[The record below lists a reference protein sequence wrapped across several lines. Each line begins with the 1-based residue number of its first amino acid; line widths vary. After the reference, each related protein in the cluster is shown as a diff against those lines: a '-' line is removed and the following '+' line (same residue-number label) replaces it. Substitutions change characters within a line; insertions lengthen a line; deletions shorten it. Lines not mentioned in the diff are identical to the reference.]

1 MPDTSTSVPAGDLIG
16 KNVRQQ
22 GTRRT
27 FRTCKKHFNNEEG
40 SLLDID
46 GSSPVEEINR
56 HKLAS
61 ERFAII
67 RRFLTRSISAA
78 DGAQALGISKSQFYK
93 LAASC
98 NGEVGYKKLVRG
110 KRGRKKGGTALDPAV
125 ESLIEEMFGEHFKGP
140 AARYETVWLA
150 CQAEADAR
158 RIVRPS
164 YYTVRRRIKA
174 KNQRLLY
181 ELRYGK
187 EAASQKYGTR
197 PGHKIT
203 ERPLEW
209 VQFDHT
215 VVDLLIVDHRDRK
228 NIIGRP
234 WVSMAICLHTRVVL
248 GFYLSLLPPSAV
260 SVAMLIEN
268 CVLPKDKLLQ
278 SMELDQN
285 LWPVFGLMETIHT
298 DNAKEFVS
306 DVLVLNCEH
315 YGIAVKHRD
324 IGKKHQGGHIE
335 SLIGKFMTR
344 KIHFLPGTTG
354 SNVLMRKALNSE
366 ARAAMTFKKLREF
379 FIYQV
384 CAYHETKHS
393 GLGCTPMEAWNG
405 HFRDGL
411 EPNQLPELE
420 RKTFRFKF
428 FPEAP
433 NKLVVSEGIELFR
446 RFYYA
451 PCLKDHV
458 RSRVLVKYD
467 PYNLDKIQVKLP
479 DEKWYTVPCVR
490 NNFNRSSD
498 FEIYRVERQTKSA
511 RDGTISVF
519 GGQALLKG
527 KEVVKEEI
535 SATAKAKR
543 HKKQQGLAEHD
554 AYQKMLGSEGALGIS
569 LSARESS
576 FGDDGVGK
584 KATPKDK
591 INSAH
596 ITSSLMVALRP
607 VAEIDYD
614 DDPVIY

>member
-1 MPDTSTSVPAGDLIG
+1 M
-16 KNVRQQ
+16 
-22 GTRRT
+22 
-27 FRTCKKHFNNEEG
+27 
-40 SLLDID
+40 LDID
-46 GSSPVEEINR
+46 GSSPPEEINR

-67 RRFLTRSISAA
+67 RRFLTGSILAA

-93 LAASC
+93 LAAC
-98 NGEVGYKKLVRG
+98 CHGETGYKKLVRG

-140 AARYETVWLA
+140 AATYSTVWSA

-158 RIVRPS
+158 KIVRPS
-164 YYTVRRRIKA
+164 YYTVRRRIQA
-174 KNQRLLY
+174 KNKRLLF
-181 ELRYGK
+181 ELQYGK
-187 EAASQKYGTR
+187 EAANQKFGAR

-203 ERPLEW
+203 KRPLEW

-215 VVDLLIVDHRDRK
+215 VVDLLIVDDRERK
-228 NIIGRP
+228 KIIGRP

-248 GFYLSLLPPSAV
+248 GFYLSLLPPSSV

-268 CVLPKDKLLQ
+268 CVLPKDEILK
-278 SMELDQN
+278 SMGLDKN

-306 DVLVLNCEH
+306 DVLVLNCDH

-335 SLIGKFMTR
+335 SLIGKFMTK

-354 SNVLMRKALNSE
+354 SNILMRKALDSE
-366 ARAAMTFKKLREF
+366 ARAAITFRKLREF
-379 FIYQV
+379 FIYQI

-405 HFRDGL
+405 HFRDGV

-467 PYNLDKIQVKLP
+467 PYNLDEIQVKLP
-479 DEKWYTVPCVR
+479 DEQWYTIPCVR
-490 NNFNRSSD
+490 NNFNRSPD
-498 FEIYRVERQTKSA
+498 FEIYRVERQTRSA

-527 KEVVKEEI
+527 RKVVKEEI

-543 HKKQQGLAEHD
+543 DKKQQGLVEHD
-554 AYQKMLGSEGALGIS
+554 AYQKMLGSEGILGIS
-569 LSARESS
+569 LSDRESS
-576 FGDDGVGK
+576 FVADGVGK
-584 KATPKDK
+584 KATPKGN

-596 ITSSLMVALRP
+596 ITPSLMVGLRS
-607 VAEIDYD
+607 VSEIDYD
-614 DDPVIY
+614 NDPVLY